1 MQNKYTDWKQALR
14 SGLLGGVIVVVL
26 SLIGIVAA
34 FINTYVIHDVIS
46 LGELLILGPVM
57 ALSLTAIRKA
67 TNKQPGFLLLTAAI
81 SGLASGLVIL
91 ALAGLGQV
99 INLRAMFLN
108 ASPDLYAIYAYQ
120 QAPIPGLLL
129 RLLVCVI
136 VSLLTAGFTLLPAR
150 IKTALGQ
157 GLLYIVVI
165 GLMGRLITMMLSNW
179 GFVAIL
185 FQWMFAANSL
195 SLIGAIVLFL
205 LTAGLAYWRYGRPK
219 VKRITDPKKQKVV
232 RWGTLAGLGVILIF
246 LPNILGLWFSEILD
260 NVGLFI
266 LMGLGLNI
274 VVGFAGLL
282 DLGYVAFYAIGAY
295 TIGVLTSPELGFFNW
310 TFWQAFPVALLM
322 AFISGLLLGLPIL
335 KMRGDYLAI
344 VTLGF
349 GEIIRILV
357 LSDWLKPW
365 LGGTQG
371 IQRIQRPVIGI
382 EGVWTRTLTSQQ
394 DLYYLILAGI
404 IVVAFVAIRLRDSR
418 LGRTWMA
425 LREDED
431 VAVAMGINH
440 VATKLTAFAMG
451 ALFSGIGGT
460 LFAAKIGSI
469 YPSSFQFLVSINILS
484 LIIVG
489 GMGSIPGV
497 FVGALALIGL
507 PELLREFAE
516 YRYLFYG
523 AALVAMMLTKPE
535 GLWPEARHR
544 LELHEEATPPPEAEA
559 EPATENA

>member
-1 MQNKYTDWKQALR
+1 MSTKDFDWKLVLR
-14 SGLLGGVIVVVL
+14 SGLLGGAIAILL
-26 SLIGIVAA
+26 SLIGIVTG
-34 FINTYVIHDVIS
+34 FNETYIIYKVITF
-46 LGELLILGPVM
+46 GELLVLGPILAFSFA
-57 ALSLTAIRKA
+57 ALRRTSSSD
-67 TNKQPGFLLLTAAI
+67 
-81 SGLASGLVIL
+81 SGVRFTTG
-91 ALAGLGQV
+91 ALAGLTSGLVLLAFVGIGQV
-99 INLRAMFLN
+99 INLRAVFVN
-108 ASPDLYAIYAYQ
+108 ASPDLYAMLSYNQ
-120 QAPIPGLLL
+120 SLPIGMLL
-129 RLLVCVI
+129 RLLVSGLVGLI
-136 VSLLTAGFTLLPAR
+136 VAGFTLLPTR
-150 IKTALGQ
+150 LKQALGQ
-157 GLLYIVVI
+157 GLIYVILI
-165 GLMGRLITMMLSNW
+165 GLMGRLIGTVMTNW
-179 GFVAIL
+179 GFVSLL
-185 FQWMFAANSL
+185 FEWMFASSGMSFL
-195 SLIGAIVLFL
+195 GAIVLFL
-205 LTAGLAYWRYGRPK
+205 LVGGLAYWRAGRPK
-219 VKRITDPKKQKVV
+219 VKPRLEPKKQQTV
-232 RWGTLAGLGVILIF
+232 RWATLAGVGLVLIF

-295 TIGVLTSPELGFFNW
+295 TIGVLTSPELGFFNL
-310 TFWQAFPVALLM
+310 TFWQAFPFALIVALI
-322 AFISGLLLGLPIL
+322 AGVLLGLPIL

-349 GEIIRILV
+349 GEIIRLLA

-371 IQRIQRPVIGI
+371 IQRIERPVIGLGNFTI
-382 EGVWTRTLTSQQ
+382 ELISQQ
-394 DLYYLILAGI
+394 QLYYLILAGI
-404 IVVAFVAIRLRDSR
+404 ILVAFIAFRLRDSR

-460 LFAAKIGSI
+460 IFAAKIGSI

-489 GMGSIPGV
+489 GIGSIPGV
-497 FVGALALIGL
+497 FVGALALMGL

-523 AALVAMMLTKPE
+523 AALVAMMLYKPE
-535 GLWPEARHR
+535 GLWPEARLK
-544 LELHEEATPPPEAEA
+544 LELHEDEIPPPGD
-559 EPATENA
+559 PVPSTEGS

>member
-1 MQNKYTDWKQALR
+1 MQNKYTDWKQAPR
-14 SGLLGGVIVVVL
+14 SGLLGGVITVLL
-26 SLIGIVAA
+26 SLIGIVTA
-34 FINTYVIHDVIS
+34 FSNTYIINKVINF
-46 LGELLILGPVM
+46 GELLILGPVA
-57 ALSLTAIRKA
+57 ALSLVAVRKA
-67 TNKQPGFLLLTAAI
+67 TTKHPALVVLTAVI
-81 SGLASGLVIL
+81 SGLTSGLVIL
-91 ALAGLGQV
+91 ALTGLGQV

-108 ASPDLYAIYAYQ
+108 ASPDLYAMYAYK
-120 QAPIPGLLL
+120 QALVPGLLL
-129 RLLVCVI
+129 RLVVCGLVGA
-136 VSLLTAGFTLLPAR
+136 LAAGFMLLPGR

-157 GLLYIVVI
+157 GLLYVVLV
-165 GLMGRLITMMLSNW
+165 GLMGRLIGTVLNTW
-179 GFVAIL
+179 GFVAVL
-185 FQWMFAANSL
+185 FKWMFAANSL
-195 SLIGAIVLFL
+195 SPIGAIVLFL
-205 LTAGLAYWRYGRPK
+205 LTSGLAYWRYGRPK
-219 VKRITDPKKQKVV
+219 VQRITDPQKQKYV
-232 RWGTLAGLGVILIF
+232 RWGTLGAIGLIVIF
-246 LPNILGLWFSEILD
+246 LPNILGMWFSEILD

-295 TIGVLTSPELGFFNW
+295 TIGVLTSPELGFFNL
-310 TFWQAFPVALLM
+310 TFWQAFPIALIM
-322 AFISGLLLGLPIL
+322 AFLAGVLLGLPIL

-371 IQRIQRPVIGI
+371 IQRIQRPVIGFGEYSI
-382 EGVWTRTLTSQQ
+382 TLQSQQ
-394 DLYYLILAGI
+394 QLYYLILAGI
-404 IVVAFVAIRLRDSR
+404 IIVAFVAFRLRDSR

-440 VATKLTAFAMG
+440 VSTKLTAFAMG

-497 FVGALALIGL
+497 FVGALALMGL

-535 GLWPEARHR
+535 GLWPETRRR
-544 LELHEEATPPPEAEA
+544 LELHEEEETPPPKES
-559 EPATENA
+559 EPASESA

>member
-1 MQNKYTDWKQALR
+1 MQNQYTDWKQALR
-14 SGLLGGVIVVVL
+14 SGLLGGAITVLL
-26 SLIGIVAA
+26 SLIGIVTA
-34 FINTYVIHDVIS
+34 FSNTYIVNKVIS
-46 LGELLILGPVM
+46 FGELLIVGPIA
-57 ALSLTAIRKA
+57 ALSLVAIQKARARHPGLLILTAI
-67 TNKQPGFLLLTAAI
+67 I
-81 SGLASGLVIL
+81 SGLTSGLVIL

-108 ASPDLYAIYAYQ
+108 ASNDLYAIYAYK
-120 QAPIPGLLL
+120 QALVPGLLL
-129 RLLVCVI
+129 RLLVSGLVGAL
-136 VSLLTAGFTLLPAR
+136 VAGFTLLPGR
-150 IKTALGQ
+150 IKAAISQ
-157 GLLYIVVI
+157 GLLYVI
-165 GLMGRLITMMLSNW
+165 LVGLMGRLIGTVLNTW

-185 FQWMFAANSL
+185 FKWMFVANSL
-195 SLIGAIVLFL
+195 SPIGAIFLFL
-205 LTAGLAYWRYGRPK
+205 LTGGLAYWRYGRPK
-219 VKRITDPKKQKVV
+219 TKQITDPKKQKLV
-232 RWGTLAGLGVILIF
+232 RWGTLGGFGLLLIF
-246 LPNILGLWFSEILD
+246 LPNILGMWFSEILD

-295 TIGVLTSPELGFFNW
+295 TIGVLTSPELGFFNL
-310 TFWQAFPVALLM
+310 TFWQAFPIALIM
-322 AFISGLLLGLPIL
+322 AFLAGVLLGLPIL

-371 IQRIQRPVIGI
+371 IQRIQRPVVGIGEFSI
-382 EGVWTRTLTSQQ
+382 TLQSQQ
-394 DLYYLILAGI
+394 QLYYLILAGI
-404 IVVAFVAIRLRDSR
+404 VLVAFVAVRLRDSR

-497 FVGALALIGL
+497 FVGALALMGL
-507 PELLREFAE
+507 PELMREFAE

-544 LELHEEATPPPEAEA
+544 LEFHEEETPPPEESEA
-559 EPATENA
+559 VPESA

>member
-14 SGLLGGVIVVVL
+14 SGLLGGIIVVVL

-34 FINTYVIHDVIS
+34 FENTYVVNQLVS
-46 LGELLILGPVM
+46 FGEILILGPVA
-57 ALSLTAIRKA
+57 ALSLSAIRKA
-67 TNKQPGFLLLTAAI
+67 TSRQAGFLILTAAI

-91 ALAGLGQV
+91 ALAGVGQV

-108 ASPDLYAIYAYQ
+108 ASEELYAIYAYK
-120 QAPIPGLLL
+120 QALVPGLLL
-129 RLLVCVI
+129 RLLACIVI
-136 VSLLTAGFTLLPAR
+136 GALTAGFTLLPDR
-150 IKTALGQ
+150 IKSALGQ
-157 GLLYIVVI
+157 GLLYVVFI
-165 GLMGRLITMMLSNW
+165 GLMGRLLTMMLSNW
-179 GFVAIL
+179 GFVAVL
-185 FQWMFAANSL
+185 FKWIFTANSL
-195 SLIGAIVLFL
+195 SLVGAIVVFL
-205 LTAGLAYWRYGRPK
+205 LTGGLAYWRHGRPK
-219 VKRITDPKKQKVV
+219 VKRSLEPRKQKVI
-232 RWGTLAGLGVILIF
+232 RWSMLGGVGLILIF

-322 AFISGLLLGLPIL
+322 AFFAGVLLGLPIL

-371 IQRIQRPVIGI
+371 IQRIQRPVIGF
-382 EGVWTRTLTSQQ
+382 GGYARTLESQQ
-394 DLYYLILAGI
+394 ELYYLILVGI
-404 IVVAFVAIRLRDSR
+404 VIVAFIAIRLRDSR

-440 VATKLTAFAMG
+440 VTTKLTAFAMG

-523 AALVAMMLTKPE
+523 AALVAMMLIKPE

-544 LELHEEATPPPEAEA
+544 IELHEEETPPPEEEA
-559 EPATENA
+559 ATATENA

>member
-1 MQNKYTDWKQALR
+1 MRNKYTDWKQALR
-14 SGLLGGVIVVVL
+14 SGLLGGAITVLL
-26 SLIGIVAA
+26 SLIGIVTA
-34 FINTYVIHDVIS
+34 FNNTYVINQVVS
-46 LGELLILGPVM
+46 FGELLIIGPVA
-57 ALSLTAIRKA
+57 ALSLVAVKKA
-67 TNKQPGFLLLTAAI
+67 TNQKPYFLFLTAVI
-81 SGLASGLVIL
+81 SGLVSGLVIL

-108 ASPDLYAIYAYQ
+108 ASNDLYAIYAYK
-120 QAPIPGLLL
+120 QALLPGLLL
-129 RLLVCVI
+129 RLLVCGLVG
-136 VSLLTAGFTLLPAR
+136 VLVAAFSLLPSR
-150 IKTALGQ
+150 IKAAIGQ
-157 GLLYIVVI
+157 GLLYVVLL
-165 GLMGRLITMMLSNW
+165 GLMGRLMTIMLANW
-179 GFVAIL
+179 GFVAVL
-185 FQWMFAANSL
+185 FNWIFAANSL
-195 SLIGAIVLFL
+195 SLVGSIFVFL
-205 LTAGLAYWRYGRPK
+205 AAGGLTYWRYGRPK
-219 VKRITDPKKQKVV
+219 TKRLVDPQKQKYV
-232 RWGTLAGLGVILIF
+232 RWGTLAGLGIVMIF

-322 AFISGLLLGLPIL
+322 AFVSGLLLGLPIL

-382 EGVWTRTLTSQQ
+382 GEYSITLQSQQ
-394 DLYYLILAGI
+394 HLYYLILAGI
-404 IVVAFVAIRLRDSR
+404 ILVAFVAVRLRDSR

-460 LFAAKIGSI
+460 FFAAKIGSI

-523 AALVAMMLTKPE
+523 AALVVMMLTKPE

-544 LELHEEATPPPEAEA
+544 LELHESETPPPEEEA
-559 EPATENA
+559 EPAPESA